1 MSVNKHQSDLHE
13 RPLVPA
19 RGRVQNR
26 SEPFLIRFLDRPT
39 VPRSHAGLLRYTL
52 KRSLGNRAMASGQS
66 ERIAPPLQLHG
77 LAATGRNWDATKS
90 EAPAELLQLGFE
102 LAHFLVPDR
111 SSALAIL
118 IRALEK
124 LRVRSRRELKRLY
137 WRDKHIERPIRRIA
151 RGDVDMLQWLI
162 MFEAEQDERAQ
173 ERVGAVSAVGMV
185 IRYIKH
191 LVQITTGLSSF
202 YVNIGLTRVLHN
214 YSTSEAQRVYERL
227 TSRYLGADEYRR
239 AKSALMDKISE
250 RFTGFVKI
258 ARVDHGE
265 LRFET
270 SDQQQ
275 ELAEVTA
282 ECLKA
287 FTPWSTRASC
297 AQFISANGG
306 GIKLKSPYQ
315 DAKADQNEI
324 ELRCCHILIEPTC
337 CGQLMED
344 LAFDPPETKLALP
357 RFFMPEK
364 QEKNGDNNAQPPHPP
379 ELSQED
385 IDQIQRRLAMTDA
398 RRRTINPR
406 MVKILIDGVEHTQID
421 LTQKSQ
427 VQIALEM
434 GANLIEVRGEDERGE
449 LLLAT
454 HVISYAND
462 AFDYSGAIAT
472 LSSGKLKFEVT
483 PIATLGQGPPRAIL
497 VLAFQPRL
505 RWTRPWLAWREFA
518 GGRPTIRAYVL
529 AGLAMALLGAGV
541 TGAVYSY
548 KLRALEQKLQ
558 QAQRS
563 QQLLLPTSARAI
575 ISYRLV
581 RDDQRVRGSGTV
593 PIPEISLRLHS
604 AAISLELPLGQST
617 RAESYSAELKAFTGD
632 QTLMAQNI
640 LRPVRSDGGETV
652 QIIVPAD
659 LLKADSYYT
668 VHLHS
673 SDRTDHF
680 TFKVV
685 DKR

>member
-1 MSVNKHQSDLHE
+1 M
-13 RPLVPA
+13 R
-19 RGRVQNR
+19 
-26 SEPFLIRFLDRPT
+26 
-39 VPRSHAGLLRYTL
+39 
-52 KRSLGNRAMASGQS
+52 SGQS
-66 ERIAPPLQLHG
+66 QRMKHSPQAHG
-77 LAATGRNWDATKS
+77 PELAVHNWDATKT
-90 EAPAELLQLGFE
+90 EAPIELLHTGFE
-102 LAHFLVPDR
+102 LAYFLVPDR
-111 SSALAIL
+111 SGAVAIL
-118 IRALEK
+118 TRALEK
-124 LRVRSRRELKRLY
+124 LRVQSRRELKRLY
-137 WRDKHIERPIRRIA
+137 WRDKHTERPIRRVA

-162 MFEAEQDERAQ
+162 MFEAEQDEKAQ
-173 ERVGAVSAVGMV
+173 ERHGAISTVGMV

-191 LVQITTGLSSF
+191 LVQITTTFSSF
-202 YVNIGLTRVLHN
+202 YVNIGLTRVLRN

-227 TSRYLGADEYRR
+227 TSRYLGSDEYRR
-239 AKSALMDKISE
+239 AKSALMDKVTE
-250 RFTGFVKI
+250 RFGSFVKI
-258 ARVDHGE
+258 ARLDHGE
-265 LRFET
+265 LRFE
-270 SDQQQ
+270 SADQQQ
-275 ELAEVTA
+275 ELTEIAA

-287 FTPWSTRASC
+287 FTPWSTRARC
-297 AQFISANGG
+297 TQFMTTNGG
-306 GIKLKSPYQ
+306 GIKIRPPYQ
-315 DAKADQNEI
+315 DRKADQNEI

-337 CGQLMED
+337 YRQLMED
-344 LAFDPPETKLALP
+344 LAFDQPETKLALP
-357 RFFMPEK
+357 RFFMPEN

-385 IDQIQRRLAMTDA
+385 IDEIERRLAMTDA

-406 MVKILIDGVEHTQID
+406 TVKILIDGAEHTQID

-462 AFDYSGAIAT
+462 AFDYSGATST
-472 LSSGKLKFEVT
+472 LSSGKLKFELT

-497 VLAFQPRL
+497 ALAFQPRL

-518 GGRPTIRAYVL
+518 GGRPTIGAYAL
-529 AGLAMALLGAGV
+529 AGLAMALLGAGL
-541 TGAVYSY
+541 TAAVYSY
-548 KLRALEQKLQ
+548 KLRVLEQKLQ

-563 QQLLLPTSARAI
+563 PQLLLPTSARAI

-581 RDDQRVRGSGTV
+581 RDDQRVRGSGRV
-593 PIPEISLRLHS
+593 PIPEISLTLHS

-632 QTLMAQNI
+632 QTLLAQSI

-685 DKR
+685 DNR

>member
-1 MSVNKHQSDLHE
+1 
-13 RPLVPA
+13 
-19 RGRVQNR
+19 
-26 SEPFLIRFLDRPT
+26 
-39 VPRSHAGLLRYTL
+39 
-52 KRSLGNRAMASGQS
+52 MA
-66 ERIAPPLQLHG
+66 I
-77 LAATGRNWDATKS
+77 RNWDATTT
-90 EAPAELLQLGFE
+90 EAPVELLHTGFQLAYF
-102 LAHFLVPDR
+102 LAPDR
-111 SSALAIL
+111 LGALAIL
-118 IRALEK
+118 TRALEK
-124 LRVRSRRELKRLY
+124 LRVQTRRELKRLY
-137 WRDKHIERPIRRIA
+137 WRDKHTEKPIRRIA
-151 RGDVDMLQWLI
+151 RGDVDMLQWLV
-162 MFEAEQDERAQ
+162 MFEAEQNERAQ
-173 ERVGAVSAVGMV
+173 ERVGTVSTVGMA

-191 LVQITTGLSSF
+191 VVQITTALSSF
-202 YVNIGLTRVLHN
+202 YVNIALTRVLHN
-214 YSTSEAQRVYERL
+214 YSTSEAQHVYERL
-227 TSRYLGADEYRR
+227 TARFLGPDEYRR
-239 AKSALMDKISE
+239 AKSALMDKITK
-250 RFTGFVKI
+250 RFGDFVKI

-265 LRFET
+265 LRFEI

-282 ECLKA
+282 VCLKA

-297 AQFISANGG
+297 AQFISPNGG
-306 GIKLKSPYQ
+306 GVKLESPYQ
-315 DAKADQNEI
+315 DTKADQNEI

-337 CGQLMED
+337 YGQLMED

-364 QEKNGDNNAQPPHPP
+364 QEKSGDNNAQPPHPP

-406 MVKILIDGVEHTQID
+406 TVKILIDGVEHTQID

-434 GANLIEVRGEDERGE
+434 GANLIELRGEDERGE

-454 HVISYAND
+454 HVISYANG
-462 AFDYSGAIAT
+462 AFDYSSAT
-472 LSSGKLKFEVT
+472 AALSSGKLKFEVT
-483 PIATLGQGPPRAIL
+483 PMALGQGPPRAIL
-497 VLAFQPRL
+497 ALAFQPRL
-505 RWTRPWLAWREFA
+505 RWTRPWLGWREFA
-518 GGRPTIRAYVL
+518 GGRPIIRAYAL

-548 KLRALEQKLQ
+548 KLRVLEQKLQ
-558 QAQRS
+558 QAQRN
-563 QQLLLPTSARAI
+563 QQLLWPTSARAI

-617 RAESYSAELKAFTGD
+617 RAESYRAELKAFTGD
-632 QTLMAQNI
+632 QVLMAENI
-640 LRPVRSDGGETV
+640 LTPVRSDGGETV
-652 QIIVPAD
+652 EIIVPAD

-673 SDRTDHF
+673 SGRTDRF

-685 DKR
+685 DNR